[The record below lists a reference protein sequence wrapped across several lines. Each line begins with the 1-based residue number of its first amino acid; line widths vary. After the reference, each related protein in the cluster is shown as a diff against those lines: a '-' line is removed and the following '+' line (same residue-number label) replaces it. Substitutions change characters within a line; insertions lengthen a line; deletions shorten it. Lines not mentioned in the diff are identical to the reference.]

1 MNKISNLKFS
11 FVHIDFDLYQP
22 TIDCFNF
29 IKERLV
35 NNAIVVVDDYNLI
48 NQEGVKEAI
57 KSLNVDLRKSFQTS
71 GGQLIIFN

>member
-1 MNKISNLKFS
+1 M
-11 FVHIDFDLYQP
+11 
-22 TIDCFNF
+22 
-29 IKERLV
+29 